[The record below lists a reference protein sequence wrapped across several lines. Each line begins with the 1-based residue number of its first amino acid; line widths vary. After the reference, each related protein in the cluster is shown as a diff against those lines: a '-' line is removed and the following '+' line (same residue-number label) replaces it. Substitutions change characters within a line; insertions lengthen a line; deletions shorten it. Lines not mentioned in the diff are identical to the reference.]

1 VKRQRGFTLIEL
13 MVVVAIIGILA
24 GLVVSVASRPVSANA
39 QNVSEQIVQTIGFAR
54 LRASATRTT
63 HMVRVEPTQISVW
76 VADATGLAAPTF
88 TLSTVP
94 IQIVRLPKGVTV
106 YDAST
111 TVYVSAGSAAP
122 VEDTAL
128 VYDIIIRPDGQATAS
143 TLFVTDGS
151 ETRKTRVLVYKATG
165 GSYAR
170 HYW

>member
-1 VKRQRGFTLIEL
+1 MKRQRGFTLVEL

-24 GLVVSVASRPVSANA
+24 GLLVSVASRPVSANA

-54 LRASATRTT
+54 LRASATRTS
-63 HMVRVEPTQISVW
+63 HMVRIEPTQISVW
-76 VADATGLAAPTF
+76 IADATGLATPTF
-88 TLSTVP
+88 SGSVP
-94 IQIVRLPKGVTV
+94 IQTVRLPKGVTV

-128 VYDIIIRPDGQATAS
+128 IYDIIIRPDGQATAS

-151 ETRKTRVLVYKATG
+151 ETRKSRVLVYKATG

-170 HYW
+170 QYW